1 MFIPTVLMI
10 WSSWTANL
18 VNRIQNFSSLP
29 NFWNLDSSDMLKIV
43 SQINSNFILL
53 SPLVASLVH
62 HRQKFHSL
70 LVQSCLLGGSKSP
83 SSLPRSLWQP
93 KRSQRRHQVV
103 PNGTPSC
110 PKEATKWSPRFPQ
123 TSFDHHF
130 HFQNIH
136 LTAVTILIDIWND
149 IDC

>member
-1 MFIPTVLMI
+1 MI

-29 NFWNLDSSDMLKIV
+29 NFWNLDSSDMLQIV
-43 SQINSNFILL
+43 SQIDSKKILL
-53 SPLVASLVH
+53 SPFGACFVH
-62 HRQKFHSL
+62 QRQKFHSL

-83 SSLPRSLWQP
+83 ASLPRSLWQP

-123 TSFDHHF
+123 IPLIISSTFTTFTSLLSLSSL
-130 HFQNIH
+130 ISG
-136 LTAVTILIDIWND
+136 TIVLVGY
-149 IDC
+149 

>member
-1 MFIPTVLMI
+1 MI

-62 HRQKFHSL
+62 QRQKFHSL

-93 KRSQRRHQVV
+93 MRSKRRHQVV

-123 TSFDHHF
+123 TSLDHYFHF
-130 HFQNIH
+130 HNIH
-136 LTAVTILIDIWND
+136 LTAVTILSDIWND

>member
-1 MFIPTVLMI
+1 MI

-29 NFWNLDSSDMLKIV
+29 NFWNLELSELFLRSI
-43 SQINSNFILL
+43 QIFILL

-62 HRQKFHSL
+62 QRQKFHSL

-83 SSLPRSLWQP
+83 ASLPRSLWQP

-123 TSFDHHF
+123 ISFDHHF

-136 LTAVTILIDIWND
+136 LTAVTIFTDIWND